1 MMAASYSIIVPVCHG
16 GRFLENAL
24 LSLQQLI
31 DPPGGF
37 EVVLAGNREAAEV
50 IFNRNAGASW
60 TFIDSRGSRSESLNA
75 ACEIACGAIWV
86 FSDDDCVYPPDWLL
100 RIDDFFSRHPEAAV
114 LGGADVLAKG
124 STSFDMAL
132 DAVLSAWL
140 ASGGTRSDWSLKAGA
155 YYPKLWNMAVRA
167 DTARHSALEGQSGR
181 LIFDANLPVHEDVDL
196 IDRVRRVGAGSVL
209 YAPEI
214 KVLHSRNTTY
224 ADFFKRNLAMART
237 CRLRSIHVWPHRF
250 LAAMLAGLL
259 ALGLLSIWSS
269 CARWVVSVG
278 LGIYLFMLFVTAA
291 CAVRKKKKAAMLLWV
306 PVLLVTLHLGRA
318 LGYVVPL
325 GNAKEKI
332 L

>member
-1 MMAASYSIIVPVCHG
+1 MMAANYTIIVPVCHG

-31 DPPGGF
+31 APPGGF
-37 EVVLAGNREAAEV
+37 EVVLAGNREAAEE
-50 IFNRNAGASW
+50 IFTRNAGASW

-75 ACEIACGAIWV
+75 ACEVARGAIWV
-86 FSDDDCVYPPDWLL
+86 FSDDDCVFAPDWLL

-114 LGGADVLAKG
+114 LGGADVLAKE

-132 DAVLSAWL
+132 DAVLNAWL
-140 ASGGTRSDWSLKAGA
+140 ASGGTRSDRSLKAGA

-167 DTARHSALEGQSGR
+167 DAAGQAALDGPNGTS
-181 LIFDANLPVHEDVDL
+181 IFHPDLPVHEDVDL
-196 IDRVRRVGAGSVL
+196 IDRIRRVGAGSVL

-214 KVLHSRNTTY
+214 KVLHSRDTTY

-237 CRLRSIHVWPHRF
+237 CRLKGIHVWPHRF
-250 LAAMLAGLL
+250 LAAMLAGLA

-278 LGIYLFMLFVTAA
+278 LGIYLLMLFATALS
-291 CAVRKKKKAAMLLWV
+291 AVRKKKKAAVLIWA
-306 PVLLVTLHLGRA
+306 PVLLATLHLARA
-318 LGYVVPL
+318 LGYVFPRVNVR
-325 GNAKEKI
+325 GRS
-332 L
+332 